1 VGQDLIVETERLV
14 LRPFTLNDVEA
25 REAVLGDPVAMEF
38 YPAPL
43 TREGVEGWIRKNLGR
58 YEKDGC
64 GLNAMVL
71 KGSNEVIGDCGCI
84 VQLVEERE
92 QIEVGYH
99 VRRSLW
105 GNGYATEAARAYMD
119 YAFHRLGAGRII
131 SMIRPENLS
140 SRRVAEKNGLVCEKV
155 IFWRSYD
162 HCIYAKHKA

>member
-1 VGQDLIVETERLV
+1 
-14 LRPFTLNDVEA
+14 
-25 REAVLGDPVAMEF
+25 
-38 YPAPL
+38 
-43 TREGVEGWIRKNLGR
+43 
-58 YEKDGC
+58 
-64 GLNAMVL
+64 MVL
-71 KGSNEVIGDCGCI
+71 KGSDEVIGDCGCI